1 MKGWEMSSGKHVVF
15 LARVSIVLILGIY
28 GASLNAAILPTPK
41 PPTIDARSYI
51 LLDHHS
57 GKVLAEKA
65 ADERVEPASITKVM
79 TAYVAFDAIQKGRV
93 TLTSEVPISEK
104 AWRQGIDSS
113 ESRMFLEVGKT
124 VQLSDLL
131 RGIIIQS
138 GNDASVAIAEFLGG
152 TEAGFAEMMNHY
164 ARGLGMKNTQFADAS
179 GMPLPNH
186 YTTARDIAIMS
197 RALINNFPQLYK
209 IFAEREF
216 TFHDIRQV
224 NRNGLLARDPSVDG
238 IKTGH
243 TSSAGYCLAVSA
255 KRDDMRLISVVM
267 GTPSIGARE
276 AASAALLSYGY
287 TFFETGKLKARNSVV
302 AQASVYKG
310 TVESI
315 NAQLARDIFVTVP
328 RGELTK
334 SKMNVTLNAPLI
346 APLANNKPIG
356 QAVFT
361 SATGEVWARVPVFP
375 NTAVATGSWWTQMTD
390 SIALWFE

>member
-1 MKGWEMSSGKHVVF
+1 MSSDKHVVF
-15 LARVSIVLILGIY
+15 LARLLLLAFCSAALGQT
-28 GASLNAAILPTPK
+28 LPTPK

-79 TAYVAFDAIQKGRV
+79 TAYVAFDAIQQGRA

-124 VQLSDLL
+124 VQLGDLL

-164 ARGLGMKNTQFADAS
+164 ARRLGMKNTQFADAS

-216 TFHDIRQV
+216 TFHNIRQV

-255 KRDDMRLISVVM
+255 KRGDMRLISVVM

-287 TFFETGKLKARNSVV
+287 TFFETGKLKSGNSLV
-302 AQASVYKG
+302 AQAPVYKG
-310 TVESI
+310 AVESI
-315 NAQLARDIFVTVP
+315 NARIARDIFVTVP

-346 APLANNKPIG
+346 APLAGNQPIG